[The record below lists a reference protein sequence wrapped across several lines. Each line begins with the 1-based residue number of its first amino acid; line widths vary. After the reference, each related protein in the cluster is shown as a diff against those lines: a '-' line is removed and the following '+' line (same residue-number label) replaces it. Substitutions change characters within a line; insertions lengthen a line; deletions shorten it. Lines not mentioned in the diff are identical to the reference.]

1 LTRTGRDAEQRP
13 RCHIDQKIMMVRS
26 RIIQNDEPEGTLP
39 RLYSEFAEWWPLLS
53 PAEDYAEEATFYALV
68 LQAYSQTPVKTLL
81 ELGSGGGNNASHLK
95 QRFSLTLVDP
105 SEQMLEVSQA
115 LNPECEHI
123 RGDMRNVRLER
134 QFDAVFIHDAICYM
148 TSEGDLRQAIHTAF
162 LHCRPGGVLLLAP
175 DHIRETFR
183 ESTAHGGS
191 NGEHGALRFLEWTYD
206 PDPEDSTYTVEY
218 AYVLRDLEGRVQV
231 EHDRHVEGLFSR
243 DVWTRLIEEGGFEPQ
258 TVTFPQSIHG
268 APLELF
274 VGRRPL

>member
-1 LTRTGRDAEQRP
+1 
-13 RCHIDQKIMMVRS
+13 MMVRS
-26 RIIQNDEPEGTLP
+26 RIIENDAVEGALP
-39 RLYSEFAEWWPLLS
+39 RLYSEFAAWWPLLS
-53 PAEDYAEEATFYALV
+53 PAEEYAEEATFYALV
-68 LQAYSQTPVKTLL
+68 LQAYGQAPVNTLL

-105 SEQMLEVSQA
+105 SAQMLEVSHA

-123 RGDMRNVRLER
+123 QGDMRTVRLDR

-148 TSEGDLRQAIHTAF
+148 TSEDDLRQAIETAF
-162 LHCRPGGVLLLAP
+162 VHCRPGGVLLLAP

-183 ESTAHGGS
+183 ESTDHGGT
-191 NGEHGALRFLEWTYD
+191 NGENGALRYLEWTYD
-206 PDPEDSTYTVEY
+206 PDPGDSTYTVEY
-218 AYVLRDLEGRVQV
+218 AYVLRDLEGGVQV

-243 DVWTRLIEEGGFEPQ
+243 ATWIRLIHEGGFEPQ
-258 TVTFPQSIHG
+258 TVAFPQSIHG